1 MKRIIS
7 LATLMISA
15 VFLSKAQTPS
25 IPFVE
30 GFEHGLNKWVNVSTA
45 GTIEATAVESIVG
58 AQSLHITETG
68 AGAGV
73 QIDFSTLQE
82 VNVISY
88 YVRVAGANGGL
99 FKAGNGHSGNNAV
112 FHAEILGGN
121 FVVTTAAG
129 PVTICPVATNT
140 WVHIEVKNI
149 NYMDQTFDV
158 FVDGV
163 LLGSKIGFAAAVPGV
178 ATLDIYNQSGADE
191 AWWDAIFLG
200 SDGFELPEVAGNNI
214 CANDTAHLTFS
225 PAIALDSAGIN
236 IVGTNLN
243 IGPVASDSMVNTKY
257 PYLETLLGGTN
268 AWNADW
274 GGNMFDITANKDIAI
289 YGFDVDAFA
298 TNEAEIVKIYY
309 RTDTYVGHNTSNAG
323 WLLLDSLDFYAQA
336 DGTPSY
342 VALTKSLVVPAGETY
357 GLYICISGE
366 GINYT
371 TGNGTN
377 EVYSNEDFTVETG
390 VGGSYFNLTY
400 SPRVWNGRIYYKTA
414 EAQKEAQVLA
424 TDTNGTNYTFGSID
438 GGNMFDIIAHN
449 DIVIDSL
456 DFAAYSAATGW
467 VKVYYREGSY
477 IGYITSTSGWALL
490 DSVTVTTVASPAL
503 TGVPL
508 KNQLFIPAGHTY
520 GFYICADMSTSYF
533 SGTFQPEVSDS
544 NITVT
549 QGHGGN
555 YFNLTNTPRFWPGKM
570 YYSVRNVDS
579 VGVGP
584 ELSTFVANAVRGYS
598 FVAPNDFVITGL
610 RVPNDN
616 IGNQWIEVVRFNYP
630 MPTSTVTDANFVV
643 LGYFAN
649 IAGDAIVP
657 CNIFVAKGDHIGVMG
672 YRKDGANTPVNSYGA
687 ATSPDTINILG
698 HEVEIWRA
706 GAASG
711 LIAGPPSD
719 VFTHSTTQICRVEMY
734 VEPVTVHGGIDS
746 VMIDVQTPN
755 PDLGPDGDYCV
766 QNTVI
771 LDPGAFLTY
780 DWSTMASSPTI
791 TVDST
796 GTGLGNPVQYSVTV
810 TDMYGCTASDTIT
823 ITFIDCTSIE
833 ENNMSV
839 KVYPNPSDDIFYIS
853 TENVNEAMLVQVFS
867 LDGRLVKELN
877 VNSPLEMID
886 MSSELSGVYSIRM
899 TIKDQVKEMRI
910 VLQ

>member
-1 MKRIIS
+1 M
-7 LATLMISA
+7 
-15 VFLSKAQTPS
+15 LSKAQMPS

-30 GFEHGLNKWVNVSTA
+30 GFEHGLNKWVDLSTG
-45 GTIEATAVESIVG
+45 GTVEATATESIVG
-58 AQSLHITETG
+58 AQSLHITGTG
-68 AGAGV
+68 AGAGIQV
-73 QIDFSTLQE
+73 DFTTLQE

-99 FKAGNGHSGNNAV
+99 FKAGNGHAGNNAV
-112 FHAEILGGN
+112 FSAEITGGN

-129 PVTICPVATNT
+129 SITLCPVASNT
-140 WVHIEVKNI
+140 WIHVEVKNI
-149 NYMDQTFDV
+149 NYTTHTYDV

-178 ATLDIYNQSGADE
+178 STLDIYNQTGTDE
-191 AWWDAIFLG
+191 AWWDAIYLG
-200 SDGFELPEVAGNNI
+200 TDGFELPEVSGNNI
-214 CANDTAHLTFS
+214 CAHDTAHLSFS

-236 IVGTNLN
+236 IAETNLN
-243 IGPVASDSMVNTKY
+243 VGPVAADSMVDTKF
-257 PYLETLLGGTN
+257 PYLETLLTGTN
-268 AWNADW
+268 NGAVPW
-274 GGNMFDITANKDIAI
+274 GGNMFDVTASNDIVI
-289 YGFDVDAFA
+289 YGFDVHAYSSN
-298 TNEAEIVKIYY
+298 TTQTVKIYY
-309 RTDTYVGHNTSNAG
+309 RNDTWVGHNTSNAG

-336 DGTPSY
+336 AGSPSY
-342 VALTKSLVVPAGETY
+342 VSLSKSLVIPAGETY
-357 GLYICISGE
+357 GLYICINDG
-366 GINYT
+366 GIYYT
-371 TGNGTN
+371 TGDGTN
-377 EVYSNEDFTVETG
+377 EVYSNDDIKVECG
-390 VGGSYFNLTY
+390 AGGNYFNLTF

-414 EAQKEAQVLA
+414 EAQKEAHVLA
-424 TDTNGTNYTFGSID
+424 TDTNGTSYTFGSID

-477 IGYITSTSGWALL
+477 TGYNTSTSGWALL

-555 YFNLTNTPRFWPGKM
+555 YFNLVNTPRFWPGKI
-570 YYSVRNVDS
+570 YYSVRNIDS
-579 VGVGP
+579 TG
-584 ELSTFVANAVRGYS
+584 LSAESATYNNDHVRGYS
-598 FVAPNDFVITGL
+598 FNAQNSFYITGL
-610 RVPNDN
+610 RVPTDN
-616 IGNQWIEVVRFNYP
+616 VGMQYIEVVKFSYP
-630 MPTSTVTDANFVV
+630 FPATVTTNSSFISLARFTKID
-643 LGYFAN
+643 GT
-649 IAGDAIVP
+649 AIVP
-657 CNIFVAKGDHIGVMG
+657 CHILVNEGDHIGIFG
-672 YRKDGANTPVNSYGA
+672 YRKDGVNTPVNSYG
-687 ATSPDTINILG
+687 TTLEVVNILG
-698 HEVEIWRA
+698 YETILARA
-706 GAASG
+706 YSNV
-711 LIAGPPSD
+711 D
-719 VFTHSTTQICRVEMY
+719 VFYSTALTEITTNSPADIGRIEMY

-746 VMIDVQTPN
+746 VLIDVQTPT

-771 LDPGAFLTY
+771 LDPGAFSSY
-780 DWSTMASSPTI
+780 DWSTMATSNTI

-796 GTGLGNPVQYSVTV
+796 GTGLGNPVQYWVTV

-833 ENNMSV
+833 ENEMSV

-853 TENVNEAMLVQVFS
+853 TENVNEAMFVQVFS

-877 VNSPLEMID
+877 VNSPLEMLD
-886 MSSELSGVYSIRM
+886 MSSELPGVYSIRM